1 MNKKLIVLIVAL
13 ECVFSIF
20 LISIFGPMIEALH
33 AKVIVKDLYFVDDA
47 GVRMEDESSI
57 EVDLSMKR
65 SFHFDFEVVTEE
77 ATDRTVEILHN
88 ASDDEIEIVEDVDG
102 LGFTVTFLSTKEV
115 TSVRIVVRARD
126 SSQKQAALTLNKRD
140 DDVNIGDDFF
150 D

>member
-33 AKVIVKDLYFVDDA
+33 AKVIVKDVYFVDDA
-47 GVRMEDESSI
+47 GVRMEEDASVI
-57 EVDLSMKR
+57 VDLSMKR

-77 ATDRTVEILHN
+77 ATDRTVDILHN
-88 ASDDEIEIVEDVDG
+88 CTDDEIEIVEDVDG
-102 LGFTVTFLSTKEV
+102 FGFTVTFLSTKMP
-115 TSVRIVVRARD
+115 SVRIVVRARD
-126 SSQKQAALTLNKRD
+126 SGQKQAALTLVRRD
-140 DDVNIGDDFF
+140 EDVDIGDDFF